1 MYPDPQVTAARWLLS
16 SDAENRYKLP
26 CALTT
31 AAGLEAKHAL
41 LTSPADAGHQDRQ
54 GMQTRGS
61 NARAPGFDCIRS
73 RAKLWSGTS
82 CKRPGAAGKRAP
94 GSQTVPAGATQRR
107 GQHQT
112 SPRLPQLRPWTH
124 RHLELP
130 ASARPDVTAPQQ
142 PLLRQRPSCRRQ
154 LSLHR
159 QRRRGPPAA
168 SRPPAYH
175 LRRSLGRLLGLSN

>member
-1 MYPDPQVTAARWLLS
+1 MLDIKIGKGCRPAA
-16 SDAENRYKLP
+16 P
-26 CALTT
+26 M
-31 AAGLEAKHAL
+31 
-41 LTSPADAGHQDRQ
+41 Q
-54 GMQTRGS
+54 GPL
-61 NARAPGFDCIRS
+61 ACIRS

-142 PLLRQRPSCRRQ
+142 PPLRQRPSRRRQ

-175 LRRSLGRLLGLSN
+175 LRRSLVRLLGLSNRVPRPGVIASAGPGSAPCLCRCPDAQPCSSFY